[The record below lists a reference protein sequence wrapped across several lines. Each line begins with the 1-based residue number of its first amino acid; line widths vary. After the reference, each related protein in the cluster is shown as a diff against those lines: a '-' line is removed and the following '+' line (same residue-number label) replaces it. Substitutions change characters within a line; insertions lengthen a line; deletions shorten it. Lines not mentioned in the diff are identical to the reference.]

1 MEYREYR
8 EYREERE
15 EWEEWEELEYR
26 EETGV
31 RLKLEHSLLSLTLNN
46 PIGSIIPNTPNT
58 PNTPIPPIPPNYPNI
73 PIHLILPS
81 RAKPFRYHIAH
92 EEPAVSII
100 MGLSIVYVQRLGRWV
115 NNVFGSVQK

>member
-1 MEYREYR
+1 MEE
-8 EYREERE
+8 REERE
-15 EWEEWEELEYR
+15 EREEWEELEYR

-58 PNTPIPPIPPNYPNI
+58 PIPPIPPIPPNYPNI

-81 RAKPFRYHIAH
+81 RAKPFRYNIAH